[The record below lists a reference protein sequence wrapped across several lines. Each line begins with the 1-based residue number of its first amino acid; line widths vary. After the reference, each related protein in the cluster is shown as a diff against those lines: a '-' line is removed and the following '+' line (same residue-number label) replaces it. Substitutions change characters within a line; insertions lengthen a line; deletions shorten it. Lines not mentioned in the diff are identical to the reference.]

1 MKQRR
6 ILALVVA
13 IAVFAAAA
21 GWFAGRQLKSSN
33 EAQADVAA
41 PEPSL
46 ITVAVESVSLESSV
60 VVRGTVRFE
69 GSTSVT
75 VSGGLGPAVVTG
87 APPAQGDV
95 VNEGDVFVE
104 VTGRPV
110 FVLAG
115 ELPMFRSMVP
125 GAEGDDVVQFEE
137 ALQRLGYDVGAVDG
151 VYDEALEQAVTA
163 WYTDAG
169 YSASGP
175 TLEEQEQLSA
185 AASAVTAA
193 RSALRSNEQA
203 LAQARESVPEST
215 RLALDQSVRD
225 AQRALDDVLAER
237 AAAQVE
243 ADQERDAQIVV
254 RDAGKSELA
263 DAQARLSQAEAG
275 THPDTGL
282 TPTESEL
289 SELRG
294 AVDSAAADLNDA
306 ELLLVQLANAAAAVP
321 GQFQRQVEDATTQ
334 LAIQTASRRESLAGQ
349 DLSGYSEAI
358 ADANREVVAAQEQLT
373 RLETEIGIQVPATE
387 LVFLPTLP
395 RRVESVFVERGSVI
409 SGAVANV
416 SGVDLILDSSV
427 PAGDR
432 PLIKVGDRV
441 VADDADLGVSVEG
454 EIVFVADT
462 TGTQGASS
470 SRYYLRI
477 RLDEGVD
484 ANELPSNLRVTVPF
498 SSSDGEVLAVPLAA
512 VSAAAN
518 GTPRV
523 QVERSTGNVDVVDV
537 VTGLRAGGLIEV
549 RAVDGS
555 LAEGDRV
562 VVGFEGA
569 SLADDLSDDGTDES
583 SAGEVSLR

>member
-1 MKQRR
+1 M
-6 ILALVVA
+6 
-13 IAVFAAAA
+13 
-21 GWFAGRQLKSSN
+21 
-33 EAQADVAA
+33 
-41 PEPSL
+41 
-46 ITVAVESVSLESSV
+46 
-60 VVRGTVRFE
+60 
-69 GSTSVT
+69 
-75 VSGGLGPAVVTG
+75 
-87 APPAQGDV
+87 
-95 VNEGDVFVE
+95 
-104 VTGRPV
+104 
-110 FVLAG
+110 
-115 ELPMFRSMVP
+115 
-125 GAEGDDVVQFEE
+125 
-137 ALQRLGYDVGAVDG
+137 
-151 VYDEALEQAVTA
+151 
-163 WYTDAG
+163 
-169 YSASGP
+169 
-175 TLEEQEQLSA
+175 
-185 AASAVTAA
+185 TAA

-243 ADQERDAQIVV
+243 ADQARDAQIVV
-254 RDAGKSELA
+254 RDAGKAELA

-358 ADANREVVAAQEQLT
+358 ADANREVVAAQERLT

-395 RRVESVFVERGSVI
+395 RLVESVFVERGSVI

>member
-46 ITVAVESVSLESSV
+46 ITVGVESVSLESSV

-115 ELPMFRSMVP
+115 ELPMFRSIVP

-137 ALQRLGYDVGAVDG
+137 ALQRLGYDVGTVDG

-163 WYTDAG
+163 WYSDAG

-175 TLEEQEQLSA
+175 TLEEQEQLAA

-193 RSALRSNEQA
+193 RSALRSSEQS
-203 LAQARESVPEST
+203 LAQARASVPEST

-225 AQRALDDVLAER
+225 AQRALDDSLAER
-237 AAAQVE
+237 AAAQTE
-243 ADQERDAQIVV
+243 ADQARDAQIVV
-254 RDAGKSELA
+254 RDAAKVTLA
-263 DAQARLSQAEAG
+263 DATTRLAAAAAG

-282 TPTESEL
+282 APTPGEL
-289 SELRG
+289 AELQADIDG
-294 AVDSAAADLNDA
+294 AAAELDDA
-306 ELLLVQLANAAAAVP
+306 ELLLVELANTAAAVP
-321 GQFQRQVEDATTQ
+321 AQFQRQVEDATTQ
-334 LAIQTASRRESLAGQ
+334 LAIQTASRRETLTGQ

-358 ADANREVVAAQEQLT
+358 ADANREVVAAQERLT

-441 VADDADLGVSVEG
+441 IADDVDLGVSVEG
-454 EIVFVADT
+454 EIVFVADI

-484 ANELPSNLRVTVPF
+484 SNELPANLRVTIPF

-562 VVGFEGA
+562 VVGFEGT

>member
-254 RDAGKSELA
+254 RDAGKAELA

-358 ADANREVVAAQEQLT
+358 ADANREVVAAQERLT

>member
-358 ADANREVVAAQEQLT
+358 ADANREVVAAQERLT